1 MVSNDLIFR
10 RRTRSAFVK
19 KEGAT
24 KKSRE
29 SLKLKGRN
37 ELRRKLN
44 WKSSGESRKKYDRSK
59 LRRRDDW
66 KRNRD
71 R

>member
-1 MVSNDLIFR
+1 MISNDLIFR
-10 RRTRSAFVK
+10 RRTRSVFAK
-19 KEGAT
+19 KGDAT
-24 KKSRE
+24 KKSSE

-37 ELRRKLN
+37 ESRRKRN
-44 WKSSGESRKKYDRSK
+44 WKSSEGSRKKYDRNK
-59 LRRRDDW
+59 LRRRDGW